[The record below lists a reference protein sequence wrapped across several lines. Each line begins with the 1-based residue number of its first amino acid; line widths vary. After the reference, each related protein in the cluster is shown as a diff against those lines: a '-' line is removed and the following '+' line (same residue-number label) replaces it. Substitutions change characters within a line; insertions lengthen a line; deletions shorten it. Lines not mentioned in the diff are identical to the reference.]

1 MVTLALAL
9 AQHIFYEFS
18 FAVFFLLLFERKG
31 KRKKTKQNRVR
42 TNEAASPGVRFW
54 KKRIKLKSRLNSQRG
69 AAK

>member
-1 MVTLALAL
+1 M
-9 AQHIFYEFS
+9 FS
-18 FAVFFLLLFERKG
+18 MSFNLQYFPYCYLRERG
-31 KRKKTKQNRVR
+31 KKEKNKQTNKQQNRVR